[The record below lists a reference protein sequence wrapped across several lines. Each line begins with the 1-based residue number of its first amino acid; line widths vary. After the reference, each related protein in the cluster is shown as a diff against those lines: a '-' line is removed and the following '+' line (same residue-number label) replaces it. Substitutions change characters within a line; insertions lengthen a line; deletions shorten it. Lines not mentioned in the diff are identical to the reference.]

1 MYIQLIVV
9 GLIIWIIVR
18 ALRRKPESDQISER
32 LKRLEERLA
41 LIEQRLEGTAT
52 AVITVKPTP
61 IPVNSPVFPSEV
73 PSANPDPVS
82 PVPAVIKT
90 PAPSPSVSAAPSPAT
105 QRWRHIERMFVENW
119 TGILGSVAVVAGVT
133 FIGIYS
139 ALQLSSFHRFL
150 MMVAVAGAMVVAS
163 FMLRRRESWLALS
176 QWVRSAAAAIFLFA
190 CAASGGLPGLGLQ
203 WIDAPMSA
211 LGLLLLGMVVNLYL
225 AWIGGTQTFASLHVV
240 LSMLPLAIVP
250 QSAMSLGIAS
260 GVALY
265 GVALSYKAR
274 WDQHLLVVLGS
285 YAFYH
290 LSWYFRLTDV
300 LHAPSFRVIGALS
313 AIVVCTA
320 AALVHYRKD
329 YASQKMEPWPLLV
342 HLSNWTLLGLA
353 LFIYRNEYVPRS
365 LALALGGIIAYVLAR
380 RARPL
385 GVRWLYLSDTLI
397 GQAMVVAA
405 LASLY
410 PIIANL
416 QLILLTL
423 FLESMLFFLLVFD
436 EGEKFLA
443 RVGWYMASIMGVL
456 FAVAGIHGFGAKA
469 DLYQDV
475 LILLVGAAASIAIL
489 SYLARHHAER
499 FNAIAWQGR
508 EQEAMG
514 WVTGL
519 IVIAGLLNL
528 MDGDWMEPVALI
540 SGGGM
545 LLASRIQ
552 RAPGLLAGA
561 TAVVIA
567 AHVMSWVMTLL
578 HMPWDALPLS
588 QHIGPLIALAVLMIW
603 VAKSDIQR
611 QVAIY
616 LFGLD
621 AALAVY
627 LIFEPVSPLIPGV
640 AWLMLSLVALE
651 IADRLERASAAAAV
665 LMGYAYLIA
674 FAGAYALVIIQ
685 SPAYLGVIRSRLLIE
700 LLGIGVLLYWWAY
713 HPRPTVSAQVIWNR
727 IHPFFLEFVLIAIA
741 VTNVV
746 EVPGQWRPLTWS
758 IFSLALLG
766 ANTAWRIDGR
776 LRMYSLVFYWVSV
789 ANVAVIMSVYESPSQ
804 NWYDRP
810 DIMSLFAIALQ
821 TVYIATSHERL
832 ALADI
837 PFPRG
842 LGALDALGKRIAVRR
857 NLWVYYP
864 FFAALALFLFWRFD
878 RSVLTLLWA
887 AEAFVV
893 FVLSAVLRE
902 NQFRYIALAGL
913 GACLVRLMLIDMV
926 ETDLGLR
933 GLVFVGVGS
942 LMLGMNAIYNRYRA
956 RYQ

>member
-1 MYIQLIVV
+1 
-9 GLIIWIIVR
+9 
-18 ALRRKPESDQISER
+18 
-32 LKRLEERLA
+32 
-41 LIEQRLEGTAT
+41 
-52 AVITVKPTP
+52 
-61 IPVNSPVFPSEV
+61 
-73 PSANPDPVS
+73 
-82 PVPAVIKT
+82 
-90 PAPSPSVSAAPSPAT
+90 
-105 QRWRHIERMFVENW
+105 
-119 TGILGSVAVVAGVT
+119 
-133 FIGIYS
+133 
-139 ALQLSSFHRFL
+139 
-150 MMVAVAGAMVVAS
+150 
-163 FMLRRRESWLALS
+163 
-176 QWVRSAAAAIFLFA
+176 
-190 CAASGGLPGLGLQ
+190 
-203 WIDAPMSA
+203 
-211 LGLLLLGMVVNLYL
+211 
-225 AWIGGTQTFASLHVV
+225 
-240 LSMLPLAIVP
+240 
-250 QSAMSLGIAS
+250 
-260 GVALY
+260 
-265 GVALSYKAR
+265 
-274 WDQHLLVVLGS
+274 
-285 YAFYH
+285 
-290 LSWYFRLTDV
+290 
-300 LHAPSFRVIGALS
+300 
-313 AIVVCTA
+313 
-320 AALVHYRKD
+320 
-329 YASQKMEPWPLLV
+329 
-342 HLSNWTLLGLA
+342 
-353 LFIYRNEYVPRS
+353 
-365 LALALGGIIAYVLAR
+365 
-380 RARPL
+380 
-385 GVRWLYLSDTLI
+385 
-397 GQAMVVAA
+397 
-405 LASLY
+405 
-410 PIIANL
+410 
-416 QLILLTL
+416 
-423 FLESMLFFLLVFD
+423 
-436 EGEKFLA
+436 
-443 RVGWYMASIMGVL
+443 
-456 FAVAGIHGFGAKA
+456 
-469 DLYQDV
+469 
-475 LILLVGAAASIAIL
+475 
-489 SYLARHHAER
+489 
-499 FNAIAWQGR
+499 
-508 EQEAMG
+508 
-514 WVTGL
+514 
-519 IVIAGLLNL
+519 
-528 MDGDWMEPVALI
+528 MEPVALI

-545 LLASRIQ
+545 LVASRIQ
-552 RAPGLLAGA
+552 RSLGLPAGA

-567 AHVMSWVMTLL
+567 AHVMSWAMTLL

-603 VAKSDIQR
+603 MAKSDIQR

-651 IADRLERASAAAAV
+651 ITDRLERASAAAAI

-685 SPAYLGVIRSRLLIE
+685 SPVYLGVIRSRLLIE
-700 LLGIGVLLYWWAY
+700 LLWIGVLLYWWAY
-713 HPRPTVSAQVIWNR
+713 HPRPTMSAQVVWNR

-746 EVPGQWRPLTWS
+746 EAPAQWRPLTWS

-766 ANTAWRIDGR
+766 VNTAWRIDGR

-832 ALADI
+832 ALDDI

-842 LGALDALGKRIAVRR
+842 LGALGALGKRIAVRR

-902 NQFRYIALAGL
+902 YQFRYIALAGL
-913 GACLVRLMLIDMV
+913 GACLVRLVLIDMV